1 MPLTTVFRV
10 LLPNR
15 PGEISHLTQSLA
27 DAGVNIETGAAV
39 ANGREAYFEFLPN
52 DVDTTSN
59 VLREFGAP
67 FQKVQVVLAW
77 IPNQPGQLARALG
90 PLAEAGINIDSLY
103 MVRTE
108 ESRILMAVGVSD
120 LDRANQLLSALSQG

>member
-10 LLPNR
+10 LLPNQ

-77 IPNQPGQLARALG
+77 IPNQPGQLARALS

-120 LDRANQLLSALSQG
+120 LDRANQLLSALSPG

>member
-59 VLREFGAP
+59 VLRDFGAP

-77 IPNQPGQLARALG
+77 IPNQPGQLARALS

-120 LDRANQLLSALSQG
+120 LDRANQLLSALSSG

>member
-77 IPNQPGQLARALG
+77 IPNQPGQLARALS

-120 LDRANQLLSALSQG
+120 LDRANQLLSALSPG

>member
-67 FQKVQVVLAW
+67 FQKVRVVLAW

-120 LDRANQLLSALSQG
+120 LDRANQLLSALSPG